1 MTAPV
6 LTPACALALSLRAAD
21 AAHEAAVIAG
31 ARARL
36 ATSTLRRR
44 VRRELGAAWWV
55 WALARPPLT

>member
-1 MTAPV
+1 MV
-6 LTPACALALSLRAAD
+6 PAFTLGTLMHLCLRAAD

-55 WALARPPLT
+55 WALARPR